1 MSVAASG
8 CKLRSEKE
16 QALPRLHAGSLEL
29 EIQVTLDLS
38 PLLQVFCQ
46 RKWDMIMNSDDQRA
60 PWNLRLPTSSLLCP
74 FLELVVSSVPDVYNL
89 AYSCEWD
96 EWWSR
101 GTWTLRTFWYFQ
113 CIFQGFILCW
123 PRVPLLS
130 WRMSGEKRILPPS
143 LCLAVCLW
151 GIQGPN
157 YLSVSSCLGR
167 GMWWIL

>member
-38 PLLQVFCQ
+38 PLQQVFCQ
-46 RKWDMIMNSDDQRA
+46 RKWDMIMNSDEL
-60 PWNLRLPTSSLLCP
+60 WLPTSSLLCP

-101 GTWTLRTFWYFQ
+101 VTWTLRTFWYFQ

-130 WRMSGEKRILPPS
+130 WRMSGEKRILSPS